1 MEKQD
6 TTTDYQ
12 TFVRVWDQK
21 GKIVEITIAIIFFFF
36 LLEIRIHYFLYREF
50 SSPISKK
57 FPLSM
62 IRGGGGQVAGG
73 QTM

>member
-21 GKIVEITIAIIFFFF
+21 GKIVEITIAIIFFSFCLRF
-36 LLEIRIHYFLYREF
+36 AFTISYTGSFQVP
-50 SSPISKK
+50 SVKNSP
-57 FPLSM
+57 FP
-62 IRGGGGQVAGG
+62 
-73 QTM
+73 